1 MQCKVNRRSAIIALF
16 LSLIIIILWISIRL
30 CEWVSSIT
38 SRSEANH
45 VLPECLL
52 APSRNKVIH
61 MNKHGYDTN
70 HKQKYQSA
78 LYWASCLA
86 GSNGSKVCRNP
97 TFPFLLHIFYFLS
110 VAIFACKPPHTLLF
124 CSSKAY
130 FRKQC
135 ECERQTQPSTTFSLF
150 GSIVQK
156 QFLKTQFFPLWNISA
171 QLCGGAVLSG
181 HLTLWLR
188 KTLEPFNSV
197 QH

>member
-70 HKQKYQSA
+70 HKQKYQWA
-78 LYWASCLA
+78 LYWSSCLA

-110 VAIFACKPPHTLLF
+110 VAIFACKHPHTLLLF
-124 CSSKAY
+124 RSIFPKTVRVWKTDAALNDLFFVWLDRSKAI
-130 FRKQC
+130 FKN
-135 ECERQTQPSTTFSLF
+135 TVLS
-150 GSIVQK
+150 V
-156 QFLKTQFFPLWNISA
+156 PLWNISGEQCLA
-171 QLCGGAVLSG
+171 GTWHCGWGR
-181 HLTLWLR
+181 H
-188 KTLEPFNSV
+188 
-197 QH
+197 